1 MSPLLIYGI
10 VLGAYLLAQ
19 FAIGLAARRRA
30 ASADG
35 FYLGTRSVGAWV
47 TAFSFVAAYFSSVV
61 IIGGGGFGYKFGMAT
76 LWVGAGNTVVGMLL
90 AWIVLGARTRAMTG
104 RLNTITM
111 PDFLGRRFE
120 SPGARLISALV
131 VTVFLALY
139 SVSVVQGMGHVFE
152 VLIGVPYRLGVLISA
167 LVIIAYVA
175 IGGYTAVVWTGFVQG
190 IIMILSLVLL
200 TVVALNRVGG
210 LEQVFRRLGEIE
222 GGRYLATPGVWGWPG
237 LVSFTMIVS
246 FGVWGMPQLVTRF
259 YSIRNV
265 SVLRLGTVLATAGGC
280 MALLPYFNGA
290 LARVLFPGL
299 AKPDLA
305 IPTLVKETMSPFLSA
320 LFLAGVIA
328 AGMST
333 FASVLIVA
341 VSSLVKDLGRDS
353 LGAKLSPQREA
364 LASRLVSIGIGLAA
378 VVVALKPPAMILVI
392 TGFAWAVIAST
403 TLWPYLFGLYWRR
416 ASGIG
421 VVAAMVGGC
430 LTALVWMALKN
441 PLGIHGFV
449 AGMTVSLLLL
459 VFVSL
464 FTPAPAAAVR
474 TAFGESA
481 AVAGGAESV
490 RR

>member
-1 MSPLLIYGI
+1 MGVTLIYVL
-10 VLGAYLLAQ
+10 VLGGYLLAQ
-19 FAIGLAARRRA
+19 FLIGLAARRRA
-30 ASADG
+30 ASAEG
-35 FYLGTRSVGAWV
+35 FYLGTRSIGAWV

-76 LWVGAGNTVVGMLL
+76 LWVGAGNTLVGMLL

-111 PDFLGRRFE
+111 PGFFARRFD
-120 SPGARLISALV
+120 SPAARLISALV

-152 VLIGVPYRLGVLISA
+152 VLIGVPYALGVLISA

-190 IIMILSLVLL
+190 IIMILGVVLL
-200 TVVALNRVGG
+200 TLAALNRAGG
-210 LEQVFRRLGEIE
+210 LAQVFSRLGEIE
-222 GGRYLATPGVWGWPG
+222 GGKFLATPGVWGWSG
-237 LVSFTMIVS
+237 LISFTMIVS

-265 SVLRLGTVLATAGGC
+265 NVLRLGTVLATAGGC

-290 LARVLFPGL
+290 LARVLFPNL
-299 AKPDLA
+299 ARPDLA
-305 IPTLVKETMSPFLSA
+305 IPMLVKETMSPFTSA

-353 LGAKLSPQREA
+353 FGAKLSPEREA
-364 LASRLVSIGIGLAA
+364 LVSRLVSIGIGLAA
-378 VVVALKPPAMILVI
+378 VLVALKPPAMILVI

-416 ASGIG
+416 ATAAG
-421 VVAAMVGGC
+421 VVAAMVGGSAV
-430 LTALVWMALKN
+430 ALVWLALKN
-441 PLGIHGFV
+441 PLGLHGFV
-449 AGMTVSLLLL
+449 PGMIVSLLLL
-459 VFVSL
+459 VGVSL
-464 FTPAPAAAVR
+464 VTPAPVAAAR
-474 TAFGESA
+474 AAFGDREPSRES
-481 AVAGGAESV
+481 S
-490 RR
+490 

>member
-1 MSPLLIYGI
+1 VGVTLIYVL
-10 VLGAYLLAQ
+10 VLGGYLLAQ
-19 FAIGLAARRRA
+19 FLIGLAARRRA
-30 ASADG
+30 ASAEG
-35 FYLGTRSVGAWV
+35 FYLGTRSIGAWV

-76 LWVGAGNTVVGMLL
+76 LWVGAGNTLVGMLL

-111 PDFLGRRFE
+111 PGFFARRFD
-120 SPGARLISALV
+120 SPAARLISALV

-152 VLIGVPYRLGVLISA
+152 VLIGVPYALGVLISA

-190 IIMILSLVLL
+190 IIMILGVVLL
-200 TVVALNRVGG
+200 TLAALNRAGG
-210 LEQVFRRLGEIE
+210 LAQVFSRLGEIE
-222 GGRYLATPGVWGWPG
+222 GGKFLATPGVWGWSG
-237 LVSFTMIVS
+237 LISFTMIVS

-265 SVLRLGTVLATAGGC
+265 NVLRLGTVLATAGGC

-290 LARVLFPGL
+290 LARVLFPNL
-299 AKPDLA
+299 ARPDLA
-305 IPTLVKETMSPFLSA
+305 IPMLVKETMSPFTSA

-353 LGAKLSPQREA
+353 FGAKLSPEREA
-364 LASRLVSIGIGLAA
+364 LVSRLVSIGIGLAA
-378 VVVALKPPAMILVI
+378 VLVALKPPAMILVI

-416 ASGIG
+416 ATAAG
-421 VVAAMVGGC
+421 VVAAMVGGSAV
-430 LTALVWMALKN
+430 ALVWLALKN
-441 PLGIHGFV
+441 PLGLHGFV
-449 AGMTVSLLLL
+449 PGMIVSLLLL
-459 VFVSL
+459 VGVSL
-464 FTPAPAAAVR
+464 VTPAPVAAAR
-474 TAFGESA
+474 AAFGDREPSRES
-481 AVAGGAESV
+481 S
-490 RR
+490 

>member
-1 MSPLLIYGI
+1 MSAVAVHVL
-10 VLGAYLLAQ
+10 VLGVYMLAQ
-19 FAIGLAARRRA
+19 FLIGLAARRRA
-30 ASADG
+30 ASAEG
-35 FYLGTRSVGAWV
+35 FYLGQRSIGAWV

-76 LWVGAGNTVVGMLL
+76 LWVGAGNTLIGMLL

-111 PDFLGRRFE
+111 PGFFARRFE
-120 SPGARLISALV
+120 SGAARLISSLV

-152 VLIGVPYRLGVLISA
+152 VLIGVPYVLGVLISA

-190 IIMILSLVLL
+190 IIMIIGVVLL
-200 TVVALNRVGG
+200 TVSALSRAGG
-210 LEQVFRRLGEIE
+210 LEQVFARLGEVE
-222 GGRYLATPGVWGWPG
+222 GGRFLMTPGVWGWPG
-237 LVSFTMIVS
+237 LLSFTMIVS

-259 YSIRNV
+259 YSIRSV

-290 LARVLFPGL
+290 LARTLFPTL

-305 IPTLVKETMSPFLSA
+305 IPMLVKETMSPFTSA

-333 FASVLIVA
+333 FSSILIVA
-341 VSSLVKDLGRDS
+341 VSSLVKDLCRDS
-353 LGAKLSPQREA
+353 FGAKLSPQREA
-364 LASRLVSIGIGLAA
+364 LVSRLASVGIGLAA
-378 VVVALKPPAMILVI
+378 VLVALKPPAMILVI
-392 TGFAWAVIAST
+392 TGFAWAAIAST

-416 ASGIG
+416 ASAAG

-430 LTALVWMALKN
+430 VTALVWMALRN
-441 PLGIHGFV
+441 PLGLHGFV
-449 AGMTVSLLLL
+449 PGMVVSLVLL
-459 VFVSL
+459 VVVSL
-464 FTPAPAAAVR
+464 FSRAPAQAV
-474 TAFGESA
+474 TAAFGNSAPDRES
-481 AVAGGAESV
+481 S
-490 RR
+490 